1 MCKLAGWTSSKENPL
16 SKAAA
21 DAAIMAAHKVIRLSE
36 RDGFGYA
43 QSGASG
49 LRAKYV
55 DPKEF
60 KGLSGLPNFYR
71 RAGKAAAAFS
81 TTFRTS
87 QEGSYKPDKHMMIH
101 GRTATCGINL
111 ENVHPFR
118 RNGWTL
124 AHNGVVSWNGKPS
137 AAHDKVTCDSQHLLI
152 SMADHTPT
160 EQRKEAISNISG
172 YAAFLALNPQGKLTV
187 AVDDK
192 ASLYAGIT
200 KKNRWIFG
208 TTTAIVE
215 AIADAWGCK
224 DVDAYPLADWT
235 WMEFG
240 ATGQDP
246 ELSEWTHGAA
256 SQKQMGFASKSLGKS
271 WDNSPMRKRK
281 EGANTHGYY
290 SPYAPYSS
298 PALTNRAAWLS
309 EEEAAEQAALKLPS
323 DDEQELALLQQAEDM
338 HNYGFDAQ

>member
-21 DAAIMAAHKVIRLSE
+21 DDAIIAAHKVIRLSE

-49 LRAKYV
+49 LRSKYV
-55 DPKEF
+55 NPSEF
-60 KGLSGLPNFYR
+60 KGINSLPNLYH

-81 TTFRTS
+81 TAFRTS
-87 QEGSYKPDKHMMIH
+87 QEGSYKPDKHMIIH

-124 AHNGVVSWNGKPS
+124 AHNGVVSWGGEQSP
-137 AAHDKVTCDSQHLLI
+137 AHSKVTCDSQHLLI
-152 SMADHTPT
+152 SMADHTPML
-160 EQRKEAISNISG
+160 QRKEALKNING
-172 YAAFLALNPQGKLTV
+172 YAAFLALNPQGKLVV

-208 TTTAIVE
+208 TTPAIVE
-215 AIADAWGCK
+215 AIANAWGCK
-224 DVDAYPLADWT
+224 DVDAYPIANWT
-235 WMEFG
+235 WMEFDQ
-240 ATGQDP
+240 TGLDP
-246 ELSEWTHGAA
+246 ELSEWVHGAA
-256 SQKQMGFASKSLGKS
+256 SQKQMGFASRSLGAS
-271 WDNSPMRKRK
+271 WDKSSLRKRK
-281 EGANTHGYY
+281 DSQNSHGYLPNY
-290 SPYAPYSS
+290 
-298 PALTNRAAWLS
+298 PAQTSRAAWLTAD
-309 EEEAAEQAALKLPS
+309 EAEQES
-323 DDEQELALLQQAEDM
+323 LAIQAESMSVDQIANAYGMGDYADM
-338 HNYGFDAQ
+338 NEQ